1 MDNSPLI
8 FSNRHS
14 QKPDFKHM
22 IQVKGM
28 IIGISLIV
36 LRSLQKIR
44 FFFNEK
50 IHDIYKFT
58 FIK

>member
-22 IQVKGM
+22 IQVKGEPP
-28 IIGISLIV
+28 
-36 LRSLQKIR
+36 K
-44 FFFNEK
+44 E
-50 IHDIYKFT
+50 
-58 FIK
+58 